1 MSIKRKNSVTP
12 NTIHF
17 LSIFLIVA
25 LILAALLLLIY
36 SESQSDAINDIWSH
50 FKTISLIVVGY
61 VFGNSTK

>member
-36 SESQSDAINDIWSH
+36 SENQSDAINDIWSH

>member
-1 MSIKRKNSVTP
+1 MSFKRINSVTP

-17 LSIFLIVA
+17 LSIFLIGS

-36 SESQSDAINDIWSH
+36 SENQSDAINDIWSH